1 MQGVGPGFGQGQCL
15 QLNFHMH
22 CFESNWKTFPRIFAC
37 MHIWNKRD
45 MINGYVTNWSGQVTF
60 ASPKI
65 SIPFMP
71 RRYSVNEAQDY
82 RQVGLQFWGVHRMLV

>member
-1 MQGVGPGFGQGQCL
+1 
-15 QLNFHMH
+15 
-22 CFESNWKTFPRIFAC
+22 
-37 MHIWNKRD
+37 
-45 MINGYVTNWSGQVTF
+45 MIDGYVTNWSGQVTF